1 MQGYLMRSRNGFTII
16 ELIFVIII
24 IGVLAATAIPKFK
37 NLKQSAEA
45 NNAIKIAQDAFG
57 SLPSSYVNIVDL
69 EEDATPTTVTL
80 GSLINVTGKNWAIGG
95 SATGNGQTITY
106 KEGASNI
113 VLLTLNAAD
122 RNVTLSITCANFADT
137 ETQAKCTKTL
147 GGATLSQSASF

>member
-1 MQGYLMRSRNGFTII
+1 MRNRNGFTII

-45 NNAIKIAQDAFG
+45 NNAIKIAQDAF
-57 SLPSSYVNIVDL
+57 SAIPSTYVNIVDL
-69 EEDATPTTVTL
+69 EEDATPATVTL
-80 GSLINVTGKNWAIGG
+80 GSLINVSGKNWTMSSG
-95 SATGNGQTITY
+95 TGNGQTITY
-106 KEGASNI
+106 NEGGSNI
-113 VLLTLNAAD
+113 VLLTFNAVD

-147 GGATLSQSASF
+147 GGATISQSASF